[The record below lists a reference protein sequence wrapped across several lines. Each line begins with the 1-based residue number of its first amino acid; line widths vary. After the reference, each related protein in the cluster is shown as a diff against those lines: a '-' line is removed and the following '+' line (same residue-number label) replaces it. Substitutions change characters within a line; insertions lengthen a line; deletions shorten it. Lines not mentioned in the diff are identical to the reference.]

1 VLYIVEYWYLNFT
14 VESVAYVIFTVL
26 LYIVNAAVQ
35 LIGLDLTIV
44 QNALTSIGLAH
55 LAYLANLALNVC
67 GEIQKH
73 FDLL

>member
-44 QNALTSIGLAH
+44 QNALTSIGLA
-55 LAYLANLALNVC
+55 YLANLVLNVC
-67 GEIQKH
+67 GEIQNH